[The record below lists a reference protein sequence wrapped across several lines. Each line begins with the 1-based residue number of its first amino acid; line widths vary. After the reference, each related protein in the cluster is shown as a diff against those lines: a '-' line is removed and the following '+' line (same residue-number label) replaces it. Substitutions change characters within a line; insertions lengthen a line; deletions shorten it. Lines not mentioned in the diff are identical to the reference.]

1 MDYVS
6 VISNLL
12 HFQQCTLSFNPL
24 VVALAERGGPPLDYY
39 FPYIHFTDPG
49 FLPNAFICPDVSGQ
63 DRGPVSRT
71 NVNLA
76 HSQGLALIVVLNC
89 YALAEQNLYVNG
101 VLDRSAVTSNPYS
114 IGSLF
119 APFLHDGS
127 LPQYQCDFRS
137 FFISKF
143 SHPLSVPPVSLSVRV
158 LSRIDNNCVSISL
171 FPLPSSPS
179 TS

>member
-49 FLPNAFICPDVSGQ
+49 FLPNAFICPDVSSQ

-89 YALAEQNLYVNG
+89 YA
-101 VLDRSAVTSNPYS
+101 
-114 IGSLF
+114 
-119 APFLHDGS
+119 
-127 LPQYQCDFRS
+127 
-137 FFISKF
+137 
-143 SHPLSVPPVSLSVRV
+143 
-158 LSRIDNNCVSISL
+158 
-171 FPLPSSPS
+171 
-179 TS
+179 